1 MGRILAIDYGQKRV
15 GIAVTDELQL
25 IANSLTTVHSN
36 DIIQFLKEYVSK
48 ETVDCFVVG
57 EPKQM
62 NNQASESAKF
72 IIPFINQLKKEFP
85 LIPVERCDE
94 RFTSKI
100 ATQSILMAGLK
111 KKDRQD
117 KSLVDSVSATLILQ
131 TYMETRANKNIN
143 K

>member
-25 IANSLTTVHSN
+25 IANSLTTVHSK
-36 DIIQFLKEYVSK
+36 DILSFLKEYIKK
-48 ETVDCFVVG
+48 EKVDCFVVG

-62 NNQASESAKF
+62 NNQASESVKY
-72 IIPFINQLKKEFP
+72 INPFINQLKKEFP
-85 LIPVERCDE
+85 NMPIERCDE

-100 ATQSILMAGLK
+100 ATQTILMSGLN

-117 KSLVDSVSATLILQ
+117 KSLIDSISATIILQ
-131 TYMETRANKNIN
+131 TYMETKAYKQNK
-143 K
+143 